1 MLVHETKNAR
11 AESAR
16 INGAK
21 STGPKTPEGLFRSQS
36 ARYKHGLYATRAFML
51 PGESVEEFTELQT
64 QLRAYWQPIGFY
76 DQTTVE
82 QLAGNLWETFR
93 LQAAKNDYIHDV
105 RAAIAQSAP
114 KLKDDAKLNL
124 MAENRAS
131 TDGGTI
137 ERNQARQNFLSRQ
150 RDQMERSLLRLEKR
164 ATSGSTQNSLIING
178 RQHPDIPA
186 TQDAQPLE
194 GHLSEGPYI
203 VNATNEPLPE
213 TFSTPAPI
221 QEPEPPS
228 EPPSNADDQPNII
241 DWAAVALDF

>member
-1 MLVHETKNAR
+1 MLVHEKKNTR

-16 INGAK
+16 MNGAK
-21 STGPKTPEGLFRSQS
+21 STGPKTPEGLFRSQT
-36 ARYKHGLYATRAFML
+36 ARYKHGLYSTRAFLL

-64 QLRAYWQPIGFY
+64 QLRAYWQPVGFY

-93 LQAAKNDYIHDV
+93 LQAAKNDHIHDV

-114 KLKDDAKLNL
+114 KLRDDAKLNL

-150 RDQMERSLLRLEKR
+150 RDQI
-164 ATSGSTQNSLIING
+164 G
-178 RQHPDIPA
+178 
-186 TQDAQPLE
+186 AQPPPPGAPGRDQRINPNDAGVYTASLRYFFSSACQCLLPTASS
-194 GHLSEGPYI
+194 LSMNVARRCSI
-203 VNATNEPLPE
+203 
-213 TFSTPAPI
+213 TFVS
-221 QEPEPPS
+221 PS
-228 EPPSNADDQPNII
+228 RRRTSNTSLTAKI
-241 DWAAVALDF
+241 AARWVCDG